1 MKKIISLLLSVLLI
15 IGCFSLAGCAKKSS
29 DGYNI
34 VMITD
39 GGTISDGA
47 YNESAWRGI
56 EEYSEENNMTCR
68 YYQPQTEENGSLSVE
83 TIKNYVDLAAEDK
96 AKFVVLPGEAFAVA
110 AYEIAPAYSDINF
123 ILVDALPHAENDST
137 TRFQSNVMCVSFN
150 ALEAGFLA
158 GYTSVASGFTKLGYI
173 GSVNSKNSG
182 DYGAGFVQ
190 GASFAANS
198 KETEVSLE
206 YANIDDENLA
216 FNYDFTVK
224 ATYKKVS
231 DEKEKTYKVKVVD
244 GIGSGVY
251 ADGENVTITANPA
264 PEGKIFDHWEAKS
277 DTEGV
282 RDKKV
287 NISSKTKSSMNLL
300 VGKCDCTITAV
311 WADAQ
316 TGAIEVVQP
325 DYTMDYYESLSLSRV
340 DVKTYY
346 APVDSD
352 FAVEAPVAPKG
363 YVFDKWSCAESEY
376 NNLDESSINVKAKKT
391 TIQLM
396 PLYKKS
402 EFSTFN
408 VSVENGSG
416 SGAYLSG
423 DKVKL
428 VADEPKDG
436 YMFNKWEIV
445 DEQKLKTGVSMD
457 NEYCY
462 HTEFEM
468 PDRFASLAWAMYDG
482 KTEIVFGGG
491 NPLSDSIFNATTAF
505 ENQVWA
511 FGSGCDEGSKSN
523 CFASVINDYGA
534 AVKLCLKEYQPGGIL
549 NARCENGCLY
559 VAGKIFDDA
568 LTDEKGKSQNNT
580 EQNKSEYDMIYQ
592 ALSDGKITLV
602 NMQSGGDVR
611 KTYKS
616 DFLKLNYW
624 INE

>member
-1 MKKIISLLLSVLLI
+1 MKKVVSAVLAIIMIISCL
-15 IGCFSLAGCAKKSS
+15 SLAGCAKKNS

-47 YNESAWRGI
+47 YNQSTWKGI

-68 YYQPQTEENGSLSVE
+68 YYQPPADENGALSVE
-83 TIKNYVDLAAEDK
+83 TIKNYVELAAKDK
-96 AKFVVLPGEAFAVA
+96 AKFVVLPGEAFAVG
-110 AYEIAPAYSDINF
+110 AYEVAPAYKDINF

-137 TRFQSNVMCVSFN
+137 VRFQSNVMCVSFN

-158 GYTSVASGFTKLGYI
+158 GYSSVAAGFTKLGYI

-198 KETEVSLE
+198 KEKAVSVD

-216 FNYDFTVK
+216 FNYDFTFK

-231 DEKEKTYKVKVVD
+231 DEKEKTFKVKVVD

-251 ADGENVTITANPA
+251 ANGENVTITANPA
-264 PEGKIFDHWEAKS
+264 PEGKIFDHWEVKS
-277 DTEGV
+277 NTDGV
-282 RDKKV
+282 RDRKV
-287 NISSKTKSSMNLL
+287 NISSKTKPSMNLL

-311 WADAQ
+311 WADAE

-325 DYTMDYYESLSLSRV
+325 DYSMDYYESLAVSRA

-346 APVDSD
+346 APIDSEYT
-352 FAVEAPVAPKG
+352 VEAPVAPNG
-363 YVFDKWSCAESEY
+363 YVFDKWSCSE
-376 NNLDESSINVKAKKT
+376 DEYDDIEEKSINIKVKKST
-391 TIQLM
+391 VQLM

-402 EFSTFN
+402 DVPTFN
-408 VSVENGSG
+408 VTVENGNGSG
-416 SGAYLSG
+416 SYVSG

-445 DEQKLKTGVSMD
+445 DENKPKTGISME

-468 PDRFASLAWAMYDG
+468 INRFASLAETMFDG
-482 KTEIVFGGG
+482 KTEMVFGGG
-491 NPLSDSIFNATTAF
+491 NPLSDSIFDATNAF
-505 ENQVWA
+505 EEQVWA
-511 FGSGCDEGSKSN
+511 FGSGSDEGSKSN
-523 CFASVINDYGA
+523 CFASIVNDYGA
-534 AVKLCLKEYQPGGIL
+534 AVKLCLKDYQPGGIL

-559 VAGKIFDDA
+559 VSGKIFDDA
-568 LTDEKGKSQNNT
+568 LTDDKGKETNNT
-580 EQNKSEYDMIYQ
+580 KQNKSEYDMIYQ
-592 ALSDGKITLV
+592 ALSEGKIALI

-611 KTYKS
+611 KTFKS